1 MVGLHRVGEEPFFA
15 HQVIEELVERRIDW
29 NVHSF
34 RLTAVGLN
42 VTLQSRNRAARSTLR
57 TTLKKIREMPE
68 AKRAEAVNEIQ
79 SVLDKAAN
87 RGIIHRNKAA
97 RLKSRFKPAA

>member
-1 MVGLHRVGEEPFFA
+1 MPQHKSAKKRVKTNLKRQA
-15 HQVIEELVERRIDW
+15 
-29 NVHSF
+29 
-34 RLTAVGLN
+34 
-42 VTLQSRNRAARSTLR
+42 RNRAARSTLR

-68 AKRAEAVNEIQ
+68 AKRAEAVKEIQ

-87 RGIIHRNKAA
+87 RGIVHPNKAA